1 MDQNAAR
8 KTVEKAL
15 GQGRRALNEY
25 EAKKVLSAYDIPVT
39 REVLVHSREELERAL
54 RETGFPL
61 VLKACSADLAHKTEK
76 NLVRVDLR
84 SPDEAAAAFEEI
96 IGQIPDKDEDSGV
109 LVQEMIS
116 GKRELVIGMTRDP
129 QFGPCV
135 MFGLGGIFT
144 EILKDIAFRK
154 APIDKD
160 EAFRLMQ
167 DIQGRRILEAV
178 RGMPAADTDIL
189 ANMLIQV
196 GRIGLDM
203 DAVAEIDINPV
214 ILAKS
219 SPVAADALIVL
230 SEKQ

>member
-1 MDQNAAR
+1 MDQSAAV

-15 GQGRRALNEY
+15 DQGRGALTEY
-25 EAKKVLSAYDIPVT
+25 EAKQVLAAYDIPVT
-39 REVLVHSREELERAL
+39 REILVQSSEGLKQAAQEI
-54 RETGFPL
+54 GFPL

-76 NLVRVDLR
+76 NMVRVDLR
-84 SPDEAAAAFEEI
+84 SMDEAFAAFNEI
-96 IGQIPDKDEDSGV
+96 IEQVGTQGEDSGV

-116 GKRELVIGMTRDP
+116 GKRELVLGMTRDP

-160 EAFRLMQ
+160 EALRLMQ

-178 RGMPAADTDIL
+178 RGMPAADTDML
-189 ANMLIQV
+189 AHMLIQI
-196 GRIGLDM
+196 GRIGLDIE
-203 DAVAEIDINPV
+203 AVAEIDINPV
-214 ILAKS
+214 ILDKS

-230 SEKQ
+230 S